1 MKKNL
6 LTNLRWISAVS
17 RRFAR
22 VDRKGRSAVTSTL
35 ATLGICFGVMT
46 LTVVMSV
53 MNGFQMSFI
62 DAILEVS
69 SYHLRAVDVPESQE
83 SELIAACAKDK
94 NITAC
99 VPFYE
104 AQVLMTGEKG
114 GAEAVNVRAADDS
127 IYYDDEGFR
136 RELKMLSGSFDL
148 HDADSIILG
157 STLARTLGVRVG
169 STVNLL
175 VMSGGSDVE
184 LFSND
189 RVFTVS
195 GIFTTGYTE
204 INSGYAFVSTQAASK
219 YFGSSAKKIWG
230 IKLKKYD
237 SDLRALNSLSKQL
250 GWLSASEAGVSKPQS
265 KSNSIALPQPQL
277 LSWRNFNRTF
287 FGALRIEKNMLLL
300 LVALIFVVVAIN
312 IYNGMRRLVFE
323 RRTEIAVL
331 SALGARKSGIKAI
344 FIMRGL
350 FMGTFGALIGVA
362 LGIIIS
368 LNTDVVFT
376 AAAKLMYAL
385 QYVWTAI
392 TNHQN
397 LQYVQVN
404 STYNLYAT
412 IPARVFPGEVTAI
425 TLFGILSP
433 LFASLAASRNVL
445 KMTVSEVLHNE

>member
-1 MKKNL
+1 MI
-6 LTNLRWISAVS
+6 RWISTVS

-22 VDRKGRSAVTSTL
+22 VDRKGRSAVTSRL

-46 LTVVMSV
+46 LVVVMSV

-69 SYHLRAVDVPESQE
+69 SYHLRATDVAADQE
-83 SELIAACAKDK
+83 AELLAACQANK
-94 NITAC
+94 NILAC
-99 VPFYE
+99 QPFYE
-104 AQVLMTGEKG
+104 AQALMTGDKG
-114 GAEAVNVRAADDS
+114 GALAVNLRAADES
-127 IYYDDEGFR
+127 IYYEDPGFQK
-136 RELKMLSGSFDL
+136 ELRMLSGDFDFSQP
-148 HDADSIILG
+148 DTIILG
-157 STLARTLGVRVG
+157 STLARNLGVRVG
-169 STVNLL
+169 SQVNLL
-175 VMSGGSDVE
+175 LMSGGSDVD
-184 LFSND
+184 LFSSD
-189 RVFTVS
+189 RIFTVA
-195 GIFTTGYTE
+195 GIFTTGYGE
-204 INSGYAFVSTQAASK
+204 INSSYAFTGLESAEK

-237 SDLRALNSLSKQL
+237 DDLKVINSLKKTL
-250 GWLSASEAGVSKPQS
+250 GWLSSPEGVSKT
-265 KSNSIALPQPQL
+265 QL
-277 LSWRNFNRTF
+277 LSWRSFNRTF

-344 FIMRGL
+344 FITRGL
-350 FMGTFGALIGVA
+350 IMGTLGALVGVI

-376 AAAKLMYAL
+376 LAARFMYAL
-385 QYVWTAI
+385 QYIITAL
-392 TNHQN
+392 TDRAN

-404 STYNLYAT
+404 SSYNLYAS
-412 IPARVFPGEVTAI
+412 IPARVFPGEVVAI
-425 TLFGILSP
+425 TLFGVFSP
-433 LFASLAASRNVL
+433 LIASWAASRNVL

>member
-1 MKKNL
+1 MKKTL
-6 LTNLRWISAVS
+6 YSSLRWISAVS

-22 VDRKGRSAVTSTL
+22 VDRKGRSAVTSAL

-62 DAILEVS
+62 DSILEVS
-69 SYHLRAVDVPESQE
+69 SYHLRATEIPEDKE
-83 SELIAACAKDK
+83 EELLAACKANKQ
-94 NITAC
+94 IRSC

-104 AQVLMTGEKG
+104 SQVLMTGDKG
-114 GAEAVNVRAADDS
+114 GAVAVNVRAADEA
-127 IYYDDEGFR
+127 IYFEDEGFR
-136 RELKMLSGSFDL
+136 RELKMLSGSFDFS
-148 HDADSIILG
+148 DPDSIIIG
-157 STLARTLGVRVG
+157 SSLARNLGVRTG

-184 LFSND
+184 LFSSD
-189 RVFTVS
+189 RVFTVR
-195 GIFTTGYTE
+195 GIFTTGYSE
-204 INSGYAFVSTQAASK
+204 INSGYAFVGTEAASR

-230 IKLKKYD
+230 IKLNKYD
-237 SDLRALNSLSKQL
+237 DDLKAITGLRNQLDWLNSSVSS
-250 GWLSASEAGVSKPQS
+250 SASASMSGPQ
-265 KSNSIALPQPQL
+265 IQ
-277 LSWRNFNRTF
+277 SWRNFNRTF

-331 SALGARKSGIKAI
+331 SALGARKGGIKSI
-344 FIMRGL
+344 FIMRG
-350 FMGTFGALIGVA
+350 FIMGTAGALAGVL

-368 LNTDVVFT
+368 LNTDIVFT
-376 AAAKLMYAL
+376 AAAKLMYGI
-385 QYVWTAI
+385 QYLVTAI
-392 TNHQN
+392 TDRQN

-404 STYNLYAT
+404 SSYNLYAS
-412 IPARVFPGEVTAI
+412 IPARIFPGEVVAI
-425 TLFGILSP
+425 TLFGIFSP
-433 LFASLAASRNVL
+433 LIASWAASRNVL

>member
-1 MKKNL
+1 MKKTL
-6 LTNLRWISAVS
+6 YSSLRWISAVS

-22 VDRKGRSAVTSTL
+22 VDRKGRSAVTSAL

-62 DAILEVS
+62 DSILEVS
-69 SYHLRAVDVPESQE
+69 SYHLRATEIPEDKE
-83 SELIAACAKDK
+83 EELLAACKSNK
-94 NITAC
+94 QVRSC

-104 AQVLMTGEKG
+104 SQVLMTGDKG
-114 GAEAVNVRAADDS
+114 GAVAVNVRAADEA
-127 IYYDDEGFR
+127 IYFEDEGFR
-136 RELKMLSGSFDL
+136 RELKMLSGSFDFS
-148 HDADSIILG
+148 DPDSIIIG
-157 STLARTLGVRVG
+157 SSLARNLGVRTG

-175 VMSGGSDVE
+175 VMSGGSDVD
-184 LFSND
+184 LFSSD
-189 RVFTVS
+189 RVFTVR
-195 GIFTTGYTE
+195 GIFTTGYSE
-204 INSGYAFVSTQAASK
+204 INSGYAFVGREAASR

-230 IKLKKYD
+230 IKLNKYD
-237 SDLRALNSLSKQL
+237 YDLKAINGLRNQLDWLNTSVSS
-250 GWLSASEAGVSKPQS
+250 SASASLTGPQ
-265 KSNSIALPQPQL
+265 IQ
-277 LSWRNFNRTF
+277 SWRNFNRTF

-331 SALGARKSGIKAI
+331 SALGARKGGIKSI
-344 FIMRGL
+344 FIMRG
-350 FMGTFGALIGVA
+350 FIMGTVGALAGVL

-376 AAAKLMYAL
+376 AAAKLMYGI
-385 QYVWTAI
+385 QYLVTAI
-392 TNHQN
+392 TDRQN

-404 STYNLYAT
+404 SSYNLYAS
-412 IPARVFPGEVTAI
+412 IPARIFPGEVVAI
-425 TLFGILSP
+425 TLFGIFSP
-433 LFASLAASRNVL
+433 LIASWAASKNVL

>member
-1 MKKNL
+1 MKGNFVKS
-6 LTNLRWISAVS
+6 LRWISAVS

-22 VDRKGRSAVTSTL
+22 VDRKGRSAVTSVL

-62 DAILEVS
+62 DSILEVS
-69 SYHLRAVDVPESQE
+69 SYHLRAVNVPLEE
-83 SELIAACAKDK
+83 EETLKAACQADK
-94 NITAC
+94 HVRSC
-99 VPFYE
+99 LPFYE
-104 AQVLMTGEKG
+104 AQALMTGLKG
-114 GAEAVNVRAADDS
+114 GAVAVNIRAADED
-127 IYYDDEGFR
+127 IYYKDEGFKK
-136 RELKMLSGSFDL
+136 ELKMLAGSFDFSNP
-148 HDADSIILG
+148 DSIVIG
-157 STLARTLGVRVG
+157 TSLARTLGVRIG
-169 STVNLL
+169 SEVNLL

-184 LFSND
+184 LFSSD
-189 RVFTVS
+189 RIFTVT
-195 GIFTTGYTE
+195 GIFATGYGE
-204 INSGYAFVSTQAASK
+204 INSGYAFVGRQAAEK

-237 SDLRALNSLSKQL
+237 DDLRAVTSLNKTL
-250 GWLSASEAGVSKPQS
+250 GWK
-265 KSNSIALPQPQL
+265 NSDSQAQL

-331 SALGARKSGIKAI
+331 SALGARKGGIKSI
-344 FIMRGL
+344 FIMRG
-350 FMGTFGALIGVA
+350 FIMGTAGALIGVI

-368 LNTDVVFT
+368 LNTDIVFT
-376 AAAKLMYAL
+376 AAAKIMYAI
-385 QYVWTAI
+385 QYLVTAI
-392 TNHQN
+392 TDRQN

-404 STYNLYAT
+404 SSYTLYAS

-425 TLFGILSP
+425 TLFGIFSP
-433 LFASLAASRNVL
+433 LIASWAASRNVL

>member
-1 MKKNL
+1 MKESFIK
-6 LTNLRWISAVS
+6 NLRWISTVS

-22 VDRKGRSAVTSTL
+22 VDRKGRSAVTSAL

-69 SYHLRAVDVPESQE
+69 SYHLRAVEIPAEQE
-83 SELIAACAKDK
+83 SALVAACETDK
-94 NITAC
+94 YVRAC

-104 AQVLMTGEKG
+104 AQALMTGEKG
-114 GAEAVNVRAADDS
+114 GAVAVNVRAADEA
-127 IYYDDEGFR
+127 IYYQDEGFN
-136 RELKMLSGSFDL
+136 RELRMLSGAFDFSET
-148 HDADSIILG
+148 DSIILG
-157 STLARTLGVRVG
+157 STLARNLGVRVG
-169 STVNLL
+169 SEVNLL

-184 LFSND
+184 LFSSD
-189 RVFTVS
+189 RIFTVR
-195 GIFTTGYTE
+195 GIFTTGYGE
-204 INSGYAFVSTQAASK
+204 INSSYAFVGTPAAEK

-237 SDLRALNSLSKQL
+237 DDLRAMKSLTQKLPWLSSPESRSLSGVEGAKSQL
-250 GWLSASEAGVSKPQS
+250 M
-265 KSNSIALPQPQL
+265 
-277 LSWRNFNRTF
+277 SWRSFNRTF

-331 SALGARKSGIKAI
+331 SAMGARRNGIKAI
-344 FIMRGL
+344 FIMRG
-350 FMGTFGALIGVA
+350 FIMGTAGALVGVV
-362 LGIIIS
+362 LGILIS

-376 AAAKLMYAL
+376 MAAKFMYAV
-385 QYVWTAI
+385 QYIVTAL
-392 TNHQN
+392 TDRAN

-404 STYNLYAT
+404 SSYNLYAS
-412 IPARVFPGEVTAI
+412 IPARVFPGEVVAI
-425 TLFGILSP
+425 TLFGVFSP
-433 LFASLAASRNVL
+433 LIASWAASKNVL

>member
-1 MKKNL
+1 MKKTL
-6 LTNLRWISAVS
+6 YSSLRWISAVS

-22 VDRKGRSAVTSTL
+22 VDRKGRSAVTSAL

-62 DAILEVS
+62 DSILEVS
-69 SYHLRAVDVPESQE
+69 SYHLRATEIPEDKE
-83 SELIAACAKDK
+83 EELLAACKSNK
-94 NITAC
+94 QIRSC

-104 AQVLMTGEKG
+104 SQVLMTGDKG
-114 GAEAVNVRAADDS
+114 GAVAVNVRATDEA
-127 IYYDDEGFR
+127 IYFEDEGFR
-136 RELKMLSGSFDL
+136 RELNMLSGSFDFS
-148 HDADSIILG
+148 DPDSIIIG
-157 STLARTLGVRVG
+157 SSLARNLGVRTG

-184 LFSND
+184 LFSSD
-189 RVFTVS
+189 RVFTVR
-195 GIFTTGYTE
+195 GIFTTGYSE
-204 INSGYAFVSTQAASK
+204 INSGYAFVGTEAASR

-230 IKLKKYD
+230 IKLNKYD
-237 SDLRALNSLSKQL
+237 DDLKAITGLRNQL
-250 GWLSASEAGVSKPQS
+250 DWLSSSASSSASASLTGPQ
-265 KSNSIALPQPQL
+265 IQ
-277 LSWRNFNRTF
+277 SWRNFNRTF

-331 SALGARKSGIKAI
+331 SAMGARKGGIKSI
-344 FIMRGL
+344 FIMRG
-350 FMGTFGALIGVA
+350 FIMGTAGALAGVL

-376 AAAKLMYAL
+376 AAAKLMYGV
-385 QYVWTAI
+385 QYLVTAV
-392 TNHQN
+392 TDRQN

-404 STYNLYAT
+404 SSYNLYAS
-412 IPARVFPGEVTAI
+412 IPARIFPGEVVAI
-425 TLFGILSP
+425 TLFGIFSP
-433 LFASLAASRNVL
+433 LIASWAASRNVL

>member
-1 MKKNL
+1 MKKQNSNFL
-6 LTNLRWISAVS
+6 KNLRWISAVS

-22 VDRKGRSAVTSTL
+22 VDRKGRSAVTSAL

-69 SYHLRAVDVPESQE
+69 SYHLRAVDVAEKNE
-83 SELIAACAKDK
+83 AALIAACEEDK
-94 NITAC
+94 YVSAC

-104 AQVLMTGEKG
+104 AQALMTGEKG
-114 GAEAVNVRAADDS
+114 GALAVNVRAAEES
-127 IYYDDEGFR
+127 IYNNDEGFKKQ
-136 RELKMLSGSFDL
+136 LKMVSGSFDFSEP
-148 HDADSIILG
+148 DSIVLG
-157 STLARTLGVRVG
+157 STLARNLGVRKG

-184 LFSND
+184 LFSSD
-189 RVFTVS
+189 RLFTVA
-195 GIFTTGYTE
+195 GVFTTGYAE
-204 INSGYAFVSTQAASK
+204 INSSYAFVGTEAAEK
-219 YFGSSAKKIWG
+219 YFGDSAKKIWG

-237 SDLRALNSLSKQL
+237 GDLRAISSLKKKLPELN
-250 GWLSASEAGVSKPQS
+250 
-265 KSNSIALPQPQL
+265 L
-277 LSWRNFNRTF
+277 LSWRSFNRTF

-331 SALGARKSGIKAI
+331 SALGANKGGVKAI
-344 FIMRGL
+344 FIMRG
-350 FMGTFGALIGVA
+350 FIMGAVGALVGGL

-376 AAAKLMYAL
+376 AAAKLMYAI
-385 QYVWTAI
+385 QYLITAI
-392 TNHQN
+392 TDRQN

-404 STYNLYAT
+404 SSYSLYAS
-412 IPARVFPGEVTAI
+412 IPARVFPGEVAAI
-425 TLFGILSP
+425 ILFGILSP